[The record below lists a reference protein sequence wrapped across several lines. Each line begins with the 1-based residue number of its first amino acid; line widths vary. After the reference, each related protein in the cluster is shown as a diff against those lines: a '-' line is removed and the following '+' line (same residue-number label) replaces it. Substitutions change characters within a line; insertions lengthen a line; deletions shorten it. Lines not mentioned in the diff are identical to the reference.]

1 MDFNVIIIGAGV
13 VGLGVAKALSEKK
26 IDICVLEKNNTFGQ
40 ETSSRNS
47 EVIHSGIYYPKNS
60 LKSKLSKQGNSLL
73 YEYCNR
79 KKINFEKCGKLI
91 IGLSQD
97 DLIKLKDLQENAKL
111 IGIKTNLLTRSQLNA
126 VEPLVS
132 ANFALQVESTGIIDS
147 HSFMNCITN
156 DLKQSNIDIVFKTEV
171 VNIEKIQ
178 DGYNLNIC
186 NPDGS
191 FANVS
196 SDIVINCTGLYSSN
210 IASMVGL
217 NNPSYKLQ
225 FWKGSYFWV
234 NNKLTKSIKHLIYP
248 IPCKDLNGLG
258 IHTTKSIDGRV
269 RFGPDAE
276 YLGEVFNNDYAV
288 EANKK
293 EEFYSSIKTY
303 LPFIEK
309 EDLNID
315 FSGVRPKLQ
324 RPGESFKDFIIQN
337 EKQNGFNNFINLIG
351 IESPGLTSSLSIGEY
366 VKEKINWGIL

>member
-97 DLIKLKDLQENAKL
+97 DLIKLKDLQEHAKL

-225 FWKGSYFWV
+225 FWKGFRNSY
-234 NNKLTKSIKHLIYP
+234 NK
-248 IPCKDLNGLG
+248 
-258 IHTTKSIDGRV
+258 
-269 RFGPDAE
+269 E
-276 YLGEVFNNDYAV
+276 Y
-288 EANKK
+288 
-293 EEFYSSIKTY
+293 
-303 LPFIEK
+303 
-309 EDLNID
+309 
-315 FSGVRPKLQ
+315 
-324 RPGESFKDFIIQN
+324 
-337 EKQNGFNNFINLIG
+337 
-351 IESPGLTSSLSIGEY
+351 
-366 VKEKINWGIL
+366 